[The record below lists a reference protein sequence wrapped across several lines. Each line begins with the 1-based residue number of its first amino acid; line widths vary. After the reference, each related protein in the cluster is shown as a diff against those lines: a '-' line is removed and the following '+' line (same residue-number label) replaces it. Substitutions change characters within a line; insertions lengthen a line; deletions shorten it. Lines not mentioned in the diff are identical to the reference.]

1 MIRPTPG
8 RLMTI
13 VRALGGGSALLGALH
28 AAQLADGGN
37 AGIAG
42 AGLSLAMVLAGA
54 WMATEL
60 VHRSSPAD
68 DADDD
73 RAAPGTG
80 ATDGGARTWV
90 WSAAVDGMMV
100 SSTAAVETMLGY
112 RTEDLVGRDSLEIV
126 HVDDRDEARNRLQEA
141 VAGRRGWT
149 DWVLRTMHA
158 DGTERWL
165 ESTASSIADS
175 TGRIVGFRGESRDV
189 TASMLSDR
197 AARASRD
204 AGAAKRRR
212 IQQVLDDPAA
222 CLNMVFQPI
231 VAANGT
237 VVGTEALARFTTTP
251 NRTPDR
257 WFAEAAEV
265 GLGIE
270 LEMLAVQSAIDRI
283 DDLPGFLAV
292 NVSPATLLSP
302 ALHQLVAQPLF
313 PGPRIV
319 IELTEGEAVETY
331 GTLREA
337 LAGLRREGVRFAV
350 DDAGAGYSNLQRI
363 LELRPDF
370 IKLDQ
375 SMVTGIE
382 RDPARRAL
390 ATALAD
396 FARSIGAETIG
407 EGVELPAEL
416 HALRVAGIG
425 WAQGFLFG
433 MPSRPPI
440 LFDAEVGT
448 TGLRS
453 LVIDDDPIVRLLVS
467 RTARRAGLE
476 VVGQAADGREGIELA
491 NRLSPDVI
499 VLDLA
504 MPVVHGADA
513 LPDLRRN
520 HPQAFIIV
528 LSATANP
535 RRAAEMID
543 LGANAFIGKDEAGV
557 RLGEAFASALAARAS
572 APTAEQQW

>member
-1 MIRPTPG
+1 MSRPAPG
-8 RLMTI
+8 HLMTV
-13 VRALGGGSALLGALH
+13 VRVLGGGGAILGVLH

-37 AGIAG
+37 TGVAG
-42 AGLSLAMVLAGA
+42 AGLSLAMALTGG

-60 VHRSSPAD
+60 AHRSSAD
-68 DADDD
+68 DEPTTAGAETTDD
-73 RAAPGTG
+73 GT
-80 ATDGGARTWV
+80 RTWV
-90 WSAAVDGMMV
+90 WSASVDGTMV
-100 SSTAAVETMLGY
+100 SSTAVVETMLGY
-112 RTEDLVGRDSLEIV
+112 RIEDLVGRDVFEIV

-149 DWVLRTMHA
+149 DWVLRIMHA

-175 TGRIVGFRGESRDV
+175 TGRVVGFRGESRDV

-212 IQQVLDDPAA
+212 IQQVLDDPTA
-222 CLNMVFQPI
+222 CLHMVFQPI
-231 VAANGT
+231 VATDGT

-265 GLGIE
+265 GLGSE
-270 LEMLAVQSAIDRI
+270 LEMLAIQSAIAQI
-283 DDLPGFLAV
+283 DALPGFLAV

-302 ALHQLVAQPLF
+302 ALHQLAADPSF
-313 PGPRIV
+313 PGTRIV

-331 GTLREA
+331 GILREA
-337 LAGLRREGVRFAV
+337 LARLRREGVRFAV

-370 IKLDQ
+370 IKLDR
-375 SMVTGIE
+375 SMVAGIE

-396 FARSIGAETIG
+396 FARSIGADTIG
-407 EGVELPAEL
+407 EGVEQPAEL

-433 MPSRPPI
+433 MPSPPPV
-440 LFDAEVGT
+440 LVDAEVST
-448 TGLRS
+448 SGLRS
-453 LVIDDDPIVRLLVS
+453 LVIDDDPVVRLLVS

-491 NRLSPDVI
+491 NRLRPDVI

-513 LPDLRRN
+513 LPELRRN

-528 LSATANP
+528 LSATADP
-535 RRAAEMID
+535 RRAAEVID
-543 LGANAFIGKDEAGV
+543 LGASAFIGKDEAGV
-557 RLGEAFASALAARAS
+557 RLGEAFATALAARAS
-572 APTAEQQW
+572 APSPHQQR